1 MTDPTKRNQ
10 KEMILEWLEAHGTIT
25 PREAEI
31 QFGCMR
37 LGARIWDLRH
47 EGHEIVKE
55 MVIVPTRNG
64 GTARVAQYRLAA

>member
-1 MTDPTKRNQ
+1 MTDQTKRNQ
-10 KEMILEWLEAHGTIT
+10 TELILEHLEKHGTIT
-25 PREAEI
+25 PLEA
-31 QFGCMR
+31 QMLFGCMR

-47 EGHEIVKE
+47 DGHNIIRE